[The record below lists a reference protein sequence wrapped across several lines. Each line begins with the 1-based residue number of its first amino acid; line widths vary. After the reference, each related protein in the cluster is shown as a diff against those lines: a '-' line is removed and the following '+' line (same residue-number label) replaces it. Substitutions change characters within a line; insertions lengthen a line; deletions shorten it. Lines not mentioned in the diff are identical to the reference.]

1 MATVSQPTS
10 AADRR
15 AVVMRGYLDRVR
27 ARSGTVLGVIA
38 TFFLFHPPLAQG
50 LYYLLRG
57 LWPLFRMGHIGAG
70 SATDTDIWLA
80 QSGGVLTLV
89 IGAVLCLAA
98 YRRQGSMEV
107 IFLAFGSALGLTVLE
122 LIFVFQDRISG
133 VYLLD
138 AVIQVGLVASWVYG
152 WRKTERRL
160 AQAARLAPAAVPQ
173 PVAASQPSALPAAS
187 QTPPDNSHP
196 PSPPG
201 PLPARMG
208 WQEKEAV

>member
-1 MATVSQPTS
+1 MATATQPTS
-10 AADRR
+10 EADRR
-15 AVVMRGYLDRVR
+15 AAVMRGYLDRVR
-27 ARSGTVLGVIA
+27 RRSATVLGTIA
-38 TFFLFHPPLAQG
+38 AFFLFHPPLAQG
-50 LYYLLRG
+50 IYYLLRG
-57 LWPLFRMGHIGAG
+57 LWPLFRMAPVDAS

-122 LIFVFQDRISG
+122 VIFVFQNRISE

-152 WRKTERRL
+152 WRKTERQL
-160 AQAARLAPAAVPQ
+160 AEAARLAPAAVSQPAAL
-173 PVAASQPSALPAAS
+173 PVASQAPAA
-187 QTPPDNSHP
+187 
-196 PSPPG
+196 
-201 PLPARMG
+201 R
-208 WQEKEAV
+208 